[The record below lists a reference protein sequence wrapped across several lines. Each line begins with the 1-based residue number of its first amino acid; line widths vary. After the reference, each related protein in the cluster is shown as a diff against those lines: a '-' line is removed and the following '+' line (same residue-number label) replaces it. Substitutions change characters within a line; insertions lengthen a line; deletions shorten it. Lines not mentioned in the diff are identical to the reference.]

1 MSNQEDSEI
10 ISFTTICERDG
21 DSCRLVEEDTPPAF
35 DFTDRYGCCLEE
47 GVVYEVIVKKFIQK
61 DFKVIVLNQI

>member
-1 MSNQEDSEI
+1 MNNIEDSEI
-10 ISFTTICERDG
+10 SFTARCERDG

-47 GVVYEVIVKKFIQK
+47 GVVYEVIVKKYVPR
-61 DFKVIVLNQI
+61 DFKVIILE